1 MDYIII
7 FFVVILLIFIYEK
20 NILKSKRISLFF
32 LIFSIF
38 LLSIF
43 AGGRGENIGTDI
55 RFYVIQEFSNN
66 LTYFSFD
73 DFVRYHVLETGYEFL
88 SFIVSRFSSDIHWVH
103 FLNALCGLVGIYIGI
118 YYFSRK
124 YVISFCFCFCLY
136 LLQKYN
142 MSFNLIRQ
150 FIAVSLV
157 FCSVPALLEKKYL
170 LYFLISLIAF
180 SFHRSAIITIILL
193 PLYISLRYLLNN
205 KLYFLFSIYMVV
217 MIVCTYATPFIINFA
232 LQNGIL
238 PSHFSDNLSSYSI
251 ETGGIYLALSKL
263 IPLILILLSFRK
275 MNTDMKVLAI
285 FCLISFLLSIVR
297 MDFGAAGRLLY
308 YFDIFFIVMIPVS
321 IHLISSKKIDRF
333 ILSFLSVL
341 YYFFIWIYS
350 YPISNYG
357 ETFPYEWTWN

>member
-1 MDYIII
+1 MDYLIL
-7 FFVVILLIFIYEK
+7 FFVVILLIFIHDK
-20 NILKSKRISLFF
+20 NIFKNKKISLFF
-32 LIFSIF
+32 LIFSMF
-38 LLSIF
+38 LLTIF
-43 AGGRGENIGTDI
+43 AGGRGENIGMDI
-55 RFYVIQEFSNN
+55 RLYVIQEFSNN

-73 DFVRYHVLETGYEFL
+73 DFVRYHVHEIGYEFL

-124 YVISFCFCFCLY
+124 YVISFCFCFCMY

-157 FCSVPALLEKKYL
+157 FCSVPTLFEKKYL

-193 PLYISLRYLLNN
+193 PLYINLRYLFNN
-205 KLYFLFSIYMVV
+205 KLYLLFTIF
-217 MIVCTYATPFIINFA
+217 MISMIGCTFATPILVNLG
-232 LQNGIL
+232 LQYGIL
-238 PSHFSDNLSSYSI
+238 SSHFSDNLSAYSI
-251 ETGGIYLALSKL
+251 ESGGVYLALSKL
-263 IPLILILLSFRK
+263 IPLILILLPFRK
-275 MNTDMKVLAI
+275 MNTEMKVLAI

-333 ILSFLSVL
+333 ILSFLSIL
-341 YYFFIWIYS
+341 YYFLIWIYS